1 MACGTGRAKGKTV
14 GNSGIQGTD
23 IFAVLI
29 GGMREK
35 LLVFKLVI
43 NTKLDGCIKEY
54 LRNLLP

>member
-1 MACGTGRAKGKTV
+1 MVQEAKGKTV

-23 IFAVLI
+23 IFVVLI

-54 LRNLLP
+54 LRNFLP